1 VSTIVEPKL
10 SGGDEESGGDVGVI
24 ELIRRVQRRE
34 VKPSSLSGEDRRAC
48 VEYLTAEGYSA
59 AEIAGVLRTSDRTV
73 LRDRQRIRKS
83 NALKRDP
90 ALVEQMVGKLLG
102 EAETAVSRLRR
113 VARDAQT
120 SAAVKVEAERSA
132 WTVTREL
139 VQSLQRLGYLPMA
152 TAQVRAELTHRV
164 EEPPS
169 VEELAQELERLE
181 SIRAG
186 CRVRDDTVTEQVGR
200 VKEALARVA
209 AGEAIGRLAAAIEN
223 HLTGTEANDNGG
235 ETEDD

>member
-1 VSTIVEPKL
+1 M
-10 SGGDEESGGDVGVI
+10 
-24 ELIRRVQRRE
+24 
-34 VKPSSLSGEDRRAC
+34 
-48 VEYLTAEGYSA
+48 
-59 AEIAGVLRTSDRTV
+59 
-73 LRDRQRIRKS
+73 LRDRQRIRRS

-90 ALVEQMVGKLLG
+90 ALVEQMVGRLVG

-120 SAAVKVEAERSA
+120 SAAVRVEAERSA
-132 WTVTREL
+132 WTVAREL

-186 CRVRDDTVTEQVGR
+186 CRVRDEHVTEHVAR
-200 VKEALARVA
+200 VKDALARVA
-209 AGEAIGRLAAAIEN
+209 AGEAIGRLAAAIEKQVE
-223 HLTGTEANDNGG
+223 GTEVNGDG
-235 ETEDD
+235 DDSDDE